1 MEMLDEFVAPKD
13 SIVYS
18 LCKYVVEEIQRL
30 LNGCND
36 LEMGDIAGLGK
47 KMYGTHQC
55 LSKLYEVSCKV
66 ADFLVDAV
74 KNNPAVLGARM
85 MGGGFGGCTISIVQE
100 DVIIEMVETVAA
112 KYKAAMGLELSVY
125 ISNIENGTEVIKVG

>member
-47 KMYGTHQC
+47 KMYATHEG
-55 LSKLYEVSCKV
+55 LSKLYKVSCKV

-74 KNNPAVLGARM
+74 KNNPAVLRCKNDGRR
-85 MGGGFGGCTISIVQE
+85 FWWL
-100 DVIIEMVETVAA
+100 
-112 KYKAAMGLELSVY
+112 Y
-125 ISNIENGTEVIKVG
+125 N